1 MRAVIFHIVPLAC
14 LNIYT
19 EVLATFLE
27 LDLVYGYHAGGWQR
41 IHELDCLASTALCPT
56 QLL

>member
-1 MRAVIFHIVPLAC
+1 MRGVIFHTVPLAC
-14 LNIYT
+14 LNVYIET
-19 EVLATFLE
+19 LATCLE
-27 LDLVYGYHAGGWQR
+27 LGLNFGYHAGGWQR